1 MGKLS
6 SERSGNSPPRK
17 WQDWDSHPAT
27 ISDTSLDSARSYG
40 KSPCPPPHPA
50 GLFPLLP
57 GVGGVLPRTPLGP
70 HPSRTSPSLR
80 KRRILFSYTI
90 SYATDR
96 LVVLKGTLFPF
107 LAFPQLCS
115 EENRDC
121 KKYRH
126 ILRLQIFDPESSFQ
140 PGWVGIAD
148 WHHAWLRPSS
158 RLQAP
163 PCWTASCL
171 PSLGEVYLKSTLRDG
186 RTCRGPLCSF
196 LYLLRC

>member
-6 SERSGNSPPRK
+6 SERLGNGPPRK

-27 ISDTSLDSARSYG
+27 ISDTSLDSARSYR

-57 GVGGVLPRTPLGP
+57 GVGGVFPRTPLGP
-70 HPSRTSPSLR
+70 HPSHVSPSLR
-80 KRRILFSYTI
+80 KRRVLFSYTV
-90 SYATDR
+90 SYTTDR
-96 LVVLKGTLFPF
+96 LVVLKGTLFLF
-107 LAFPQLCS
+107 WLSLSFAVKKI
-115 EENRDC
+115 EIN

-126 ILRLQIFDPESSFQ
+126 ILRLQIFDPQSSLQ

-158 RLQAP
+158 QLQAP
-163 PCWTASCL
+163 PRWTASCL

-186 RTCRGPLCSF
+186 HTCRGPLCSF